1 MEYLAGNK
9 RYDSTY
15 KIIIN
20 ICIKLDIKT
29 KINILKIKLNFLFNW
44 IIVWRII
51 FAGDVKIFTTQLY
64 MYRKWTAPSHEA
76 LENFGLATGE
86 DKRSVVAR
94 VVCT

>member
-29 KINILKIKLNFLFNW
+29 KINILKIKLNFLFN
-44 IIVWRII
+44 
-51 FAGDVKIFTTQLY
+51 
-64 MYRKWTAPSHEA
+64 
-76 LENFGLATGE
+76 
-86 DKRSVVAR
+86 
-94 VVCT
+94 